1 MPKTLKVATL
11 EDEYND
17 QNVLNG
23 SPLTRRRITTM
34 TASNT
39 CRTTATRARI
49 AAVGAIAVAG
59 SLLLTACGDQTD
71 SGSSTKE
78 SGGTKSSSAPLFAKL
93 PKKYQDSGVIK
104 VGTDAAYAPMEFTE
118 GGNIVGI
125 DPDIAAALGKQ
136 LGVKFQFTSGTFD
149 GLITSVY
156 TGRQDIIMSAMSD
169 TKARQEGLDDKG
181 KKIGKGIDFV
191 DYFNSGVSLLVK
203 KGNPEGIKSLDDLC
217 GKTVA
222 VQRGTIYETTF
233 KDQAKKCGAKTLT
246 IQAFDT
252 DSEAQTRV
260 KAGGAVA
267 DLNDYPVAA
276 YIAKTSGGGKDFEVA
291 GGQTDAGPFGIGVD
305 KGNTQLRDAI
315 KEALDAIIKDGSYTK
330 VLEKWDVT
338 NSAVTKATVN
348 AGS

>member
-1 MPKTLKVATL
+1 
-11 EDEYND
+11 
-17 QNVLNG
+17 
-23 SPLTRRRITTM
+23 M

-59 SLLLTACGDQTD
+59 SLMLTACGDQTD
-71 SGSSTKE
+71 SASTKE
-78 SGGTKSSSAPLFAKL
+78 SGATKSEAPLFGKL
-93 PKKYQDSGVIK
+93 PAKYQKSGVIK

-118 GGNIVGI
+118 GGKIVGI
-125 DPDIAAALGKQ
+125 DPDIAEALGKQ

-156 TGRQDIIMSAMSD
+156 TGRQDLVMSAMSD

-191 DYFNSGVSLLVK
+191 DYFTSGVSLLVK
-203 KGNPEGIKSLDDLC
+203 KGNPEGIKSLADLC

-233 KDQAKKCGAKTLT
+233 KDQAKKCGDKKLT
-246 IQAFDT
+246 IEAFDT
-252 DSEAQTRV
+252 DAEAQTRV

-276 YIAKTSGGGKDFEVA
+276 YIAKTSGGGKDFDVA

-305 KGNTQLRDAI
+305 KSNTQLRDAL
-315 KEALDAIIKDGSYTK
+315 KEALDAIIKDGSYAK

-338 NSAVTKATVN
+338 NSAVDKATIN